1 MITYNNIVSKF
12 EEFAQANAFIKT
24 FSHGS
29 PSDVD
34 LNKLETFPLMHLVYT
49 GGTYADNI
57 KTYNLEV
64 YILDNPPKEDDKT
77 DFQKSAISQCEM
89 VAEDILADIKNGGNI
104 FTFGYHYELQNAAVT
119 PLEEERSNVLSG
131 TLLSMTL
138 GVTFAY
144 DACNAPLTGV
154 DPEGSVTP
162 SFKSR
167 GLLRVKEEDGT
178 PDVLSV
184 ATITVPSHTLTDDG
198 DGNITLRLDKSTGA
212 VSTWNAASDRQTD
225 HTGSTAK
232 TIEFGSVYPS
242 GG

>member
-1 MITYNNIVSKF
+1 M
-12 EEFAQANAFIKT
+12 
-24 FSHGS
+24 
-29 PSDVD
+29 
-34 LNKLETFPLMHLVYT
+34 
-49 GGTYADNI
+49 
-57 KTYNLEV
+57 